1 MVALTPGLHP
11 PPRLPLSS
19 SNQTRRQMPL
29 KSTFRGGFKK
39 QNNEG
44 FLLKAGRE
52 CQTGHWQEIPS
63 GECILWDAF
72 GDQRAH
78 RNMY

>member
-1 MVALTPGLHP
+1 
-11 PPRLPLSS
+11 
-19 SNQTRRQMPL
+19 MPL
-29 KSTFRGGFKK
+29 KSTFKGGFKK

-44 FLLKAGRE
+44 FLLKAVRE

-78 RNMY
+78 SNMY